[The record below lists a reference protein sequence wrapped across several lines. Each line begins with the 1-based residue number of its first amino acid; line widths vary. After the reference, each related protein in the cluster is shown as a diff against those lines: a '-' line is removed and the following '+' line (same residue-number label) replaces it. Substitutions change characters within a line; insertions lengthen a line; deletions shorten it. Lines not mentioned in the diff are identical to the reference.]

1 MEFSSLFKTI
11 ARSKTVYTFQRDLYV
26 SLVKSSYNAVIQT
39 YLLSYYRYKQA
50 GMYWEWQQ

>member
-50 GMYWEWQQ
+50 GMY